1 MGLIKI
7 KVDNFKPANWSN
19 QWPVILLFVAY
30 VLMLILGLAYVG
42 GFIFKFFLFFLT
54 FRFVNDAAV
63 NRILQTSN
71 VLGFANSI
79 AYVITAVIGIISIL
93 VPIAIVQIFLSGAV
107 RKNYFSHFL
116 RLLYFVISILC
127 LKL

>member
-107 RKNYFSHFL
+107 RKNYFL
-116 RLLYFVISILC
+116 IS
-127 LKL
+127 